1 MKLDHIKNVKSF
13 NFLSIDKDKLSKIIL
28 FESSVSAGFPSPAD
42 DYLDINLDLHSYLVQ
57 NPSSTFCVRVI
68 GESMKGARI
77 KSGDIMI
84 IDRSLNPKNGSVV
97 LAVIDSEFTVKRVK
111 MKKNEL
117 YLFPE
122 NNNFDCIKITE
133 EMDFQ
138 IWGVVTFVIHKA
150 L

>member
-1 MKLDHIKNVKSF
+1 MKLDHIKNVESF
-13 NFLSIDKDKLSKIIL
+13 DFLSIDKDKLSKIIL
-28 FESSVSAGFPSPAD
+28 FESSVPAGFPSPAD

-57 NPSSTFCVRVI
+57 NPSSTFCVKVI

-77 KSGDIMI
+77 QSGDIMI
-84 IDRSLNPKNGSVV
+84 VDRSLKPKNGSVV